1 MDFEAAFESS
11 LLASDLNGDTYRYQR
26 YQPEYKR
33 KGNGVPFGRRCHKG
47 AQAAQEPGAGS
58 TQPGQI
64 CRARIVLLSPG
75 PTPSSTFDE
84 HLSLQ
89 MAGGLEVSVA
99 TSGES

>member
-11 LLASDLNGDTYRYQR
+11 LLASDLNGDTYGDTSQSTRGR
-26 YQPEYKR
+26 EM
-33 KGNGVPFGRRCHKG
+33 GCLLEDGVTR
-47 AQAAQEPGAGS
+47 EPRQHRNLELVPRSQVRSAG
-58 TQPGQI
+58 
-64 CRARIVLLSPG
+64 LSPG